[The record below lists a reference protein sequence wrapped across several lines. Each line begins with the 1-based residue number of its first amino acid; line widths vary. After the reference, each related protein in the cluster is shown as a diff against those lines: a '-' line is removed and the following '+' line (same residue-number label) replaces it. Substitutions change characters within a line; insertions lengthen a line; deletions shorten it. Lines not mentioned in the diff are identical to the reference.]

1 MKFILGKKIGMSQVF
16 DEKGVVVPITV
27 VEAGPCFIT
36 QIRDSKK
43 DGYSAVQICYGEK
56 KLKNSSLALRGH
68 LAKAGRK
75 SARFLRE
82 FEFGEDDKLQIGD
95 EINVS
100 IFGEGDKINVS
111 GFSKGKGFQGVVK
124 RHKFA
129 GAPASHGHYH
139 VLRMGGS
146 VGCRFPQHTRKG
158 RRMPGHTGV
167 GKITVKNLTVVKID
181 KGNNL
186 IAIGGAVPGHTGSLL
201 KISSIK

>member
-1 MKFILGKKIGMSQVF
+1 MRFILGKKIGMSQVF
-16 DEKGVVVPITV
+16 DKKGAVSPVTV
-27 VEAGPCFIT
+27 IEAGPCFVT
-36 QIRDSKK
+36 QIRESKK

-56 KLKNSSLALRGH
+56 KLKNSNSALRGH

-82 FEFGEDDKLQIGD
+82 FRINEDNKLQVGD

-100 IFGEGDKINVS
+100 IFGEGDKINIC

-167 GKITVKNLTVVKID
+167 EKVTVKSLTVMKID
-181 KGNNL
+181 KDNNL
-186 IAIGGAVPGHTGSLL
+186 IAVGGAVPGYPGALL
-201 KISSIK
+201 KINSIK